1 MIFKKTINDLMQR
14 GWSQA
19 AIAEHCNVTQGTISS
34 LYRGE
39 TVDPR
44 YNLAASI
51 LSLWK
56 SKTPAPQHIRKN
68 AK

>member
-1 MIFKKTINDLMQR
+1 MIFKKTIHDLMQR

-19 AIAEHCNVTQGTISS
+19 AIAEHCNASQGAISS
-34 LYRGE
+34 LYTGE

-56 SKTPAPQHIRKN
+56 SKTPAPKHIRKHS
-68 AK
+68 K

>member
-19 AIAEHCNVTQGTISS
+19 DIAERCHVTQGTISS
-34 LYRGE
+34 LYRGD
-39 TVDPR
+39 TLDPR
-44 YNLAASI
+44 YSLAMSV

-56 SKTPAPQHIRKN
+56 SKTPAPKHTRKK
-68 AK
+68 AE